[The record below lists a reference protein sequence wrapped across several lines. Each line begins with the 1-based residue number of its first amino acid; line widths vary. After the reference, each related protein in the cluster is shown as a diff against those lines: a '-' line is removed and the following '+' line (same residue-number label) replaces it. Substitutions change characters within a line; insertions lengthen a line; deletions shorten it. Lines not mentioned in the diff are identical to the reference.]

1 MAYHFAESEF
11 LSRRAIAATTI
22 IALHVLVAY
31 LLATGLMR
39 TIVALPGPPMVGV
52 VIDPVKRPPPPPLSV
67 IEPNRLNPL
76 IEPIIPPLV
85 NRDDLPESARTIT
98 ERPEPEQIPGGAAV
112 DPIRVIGKHRLPDT
126 EDYYPA
132 DLRRLGVQ
140 GATTV
145 RVCVD
150 ESGARR
156 GDPAIEKS
164 SGNVGLDMGAV
175 NIARHGRYARS
186 VRGDTPVANCYRF
199 RIVFEM
205 K

>member
-11 LSRRAIAATTI
+11 LSRRAIAAASI
-22 IALHVLVAY
+22 IALHMLVAY

-39 TIVALPGPPMVGV
+39 TIVALPAPPMAGV
-52 VIDPVKRPPPPPLSV
+52 VIDPVKRPPPPPLPV
-67 IEPNRLNPL
+67 IEPNRLKL
-76 IEPIIPPLV
+76 LMDPIIPPIV
-85 NRDDLPESARTIT
+85 NRDDLPESNATIT
-98 ERPEPEQIPGGAAV
+98 GPQILVAPTVPPTVAA
-112 DPIRVIGKHRLPDT
+112 IRVIGKHQLPDT

-132 DLRRLGVQ
+132 DLRRLGIE
-140 GATTV
+140 GAAYV

-186 VRGDTPVANCYRF
+186 VRSDTPVANCYRF

>member
-1 MAYHFAESEF
+1 MAYQFAESEF
-11 LSRRAIAATTI
+11 LSRRAIAAATI

-52 VIDPVKRPPPPPLSV
+52 VIDPVKRPPPPPLPV
-67 IEPNRLNPL
+67 IEPNHLNPL

-85 NRDDLPESARTIT
+85 NRDDLPESARTISEPT
-98 ERPEPEQIPGGAAV
+98 EPERIPGGAAL
-112 DPIRVIGKHRLPDT
+112 DPIRVIGKHQLPDS

-164 SGNVGLDMGAV
+164 SGNVGLDMGAA

>member
-1 MAYHFAESEF
+1 MAYQFAESEF
-11 LSRRAIAATTI
+11 LSRRAIAAATI

-52 VIDPVKRPPPPPLSV
+52 VIDPVTRPPPPPLPV
-67 IEPNRLNPL
+67 IEPDHLNPL

-98 ERPEPEQIPGGAAV
+98 EPTEPERIPGGAAV
-112 DPIRVIGKHRLPDT
+112 DSIRVIGKHQLPDT

-132 DLRRLGVQ
+132 DLRRLGAQ